1 MALACASPIDAH
13 LCRIVLVILALFL
26 SSSSAAAQPGP
37 PPAQPGPPPMAPP
50 GPPSPEAPPPRPP
63 EPSAPENG
71 PSSPS
76 GPVLPPAAEAQ
87 PPANAPALPS
97 AAPPVGPPPGPPPPV
112 GSAPIRITRISGGIE
127 VDGVLGEVAWQ
138 QAAPVDLWFETNPGD
153 NTAPKVKSVGYL
165 VYDDK
170 YLYAGFEFSDPNPEA
185 IRSPLR
191 DRDNVPRDTDYG
203 GVIIDPTNTGK
214 TGIQMLANA
223 RGVQYDAIY
232 DDSSGNEDTAP
243 DFFWDASAR
252 IHDRGWTLELRIPFS
267 SLRYPSGSPQTWRI
281 LLYRNYPRDF
291 RYQFFSARLPR
302 GRSCFICYSNELVG
316 LTKLPTGGGLVFAP
330 YLTGSYEATPTE
342 ALGSE
347 LEGSF
352 KATAGFDA
360 KWRPN
365 ASTVIDATVNPDFS
379 QIESDVAQITANER
393 FALSFPEKRPFFLE
407 GNDLLATPIS
417 AVYTRTITDP
427 LWGVRGT
434 GRVSGLSYTS
444 LVAQDEGGGSV
455 IIPRSDSSEEVL
467 QDFRSWVGIGRLR
480 YDLGRSFV
488 SLLATTRELE
498 DGGHNRVLGPD
509 FEWRLGD
516 RHRFTGQALGSWT
529 RTPERPELSP
539 DWDGSASSGYTGR
552 LQWRYNSPRLD
563 ASTIYQEVSRDFRAD
578 NGYVPQA
585 GYREGYGELGYTLRP
600 EEGLLRRV
608 RPFGLVD
615 RAMDLDNELLFQQL
629 ALGANVDA
637 RWSSTLRLLYAFDRI
652 RVGEEVLPRHQVLT
666 TLSVSPSMTF
676 SRIDLTSSVGQQ
688 IDFANGR
695 TGLGADVALG
705 LTLQPTPHL
714 ELVLN
719 ESLRAIEV
727 RSGGQW
733 QRLFTARVDRLRATY
748 SFNSRLF
755 VRAIG
760 QYEVTRRD
768 PALYTSAV
776 ARKQAAFSGSAL
788 FAFKLNWQ
796 SVVFIGY
803 GDNRVFSDETRQ
815 LEPEA
820 RQLFLKFS
828 YAIQR

>member
-1 MALACASPIDAH
+1 MWQT
-13 LCRIVLVILALFL
+13 
-26 SSSSAAAQPGP
+26 AA
-37 PPAQPGPPPMAPP
+37 
-50 GPPSPEAPPPRPP
+50 R
-63 EPSAPENG
+63 
-71 PSSPS
+71 
-76 GPVLPPAAEAQ
+76 V
-87 PPANAPALPS
+87 
-97 AAPPVGPPPGPPPPV
+97 
-112 GSAPIRITRISGGIE
+112 E
-127 VDGVLGEVAWQ
+127 V
-138 QAAPVDLWFETNPGD
+138 WFETNPGD
-153 NTAPKVKSVGYL
+153 NTEPKVKSVGYL
-165 VYDDK
+165 AYDSS
-170 YLYAGFEFSDPNPEA
+170 YLYAGFEFSDPDPRA
-185 IRSPLR
+185 IRAPIR

-203 GVIIDPTNTGK
+203 GVILDPTNTGK
-214 TGIQMLANA
+214 TGIQLLANA

-281 LLYRNYPRDF
+281 MLYRNYPRDF
-291 RYQFFSARLPR
+291 RHQFFSTRLPR

-316 LTKLPTGGGLVFAP
+316 LEKLPTGGGIVFAP
-330 YLTGSYEATPTE
+330 YVNGSYEAAPMD
-342 ALGSE
+342 ALGSD

-407 GNDLLATPIS
+407 GSDLFATPIQ

-427 LWGVRGT
+427 QWGARGT
-434 GRVSGLSYTS
+434 GRVAGLSYTS
-444 LVAQDEGGGSV
+444 LVVQDEGGGSV
-455 IIPRSDSSEEVL
+455 ILPRSEGSEEAP

-480 YDLGRSFV
+480 HDVGRSFV
-488 SLLATTRELE
+488 SLLATTREI
-498 DGGHNRVLGPD
+498 DGGGHNRVLGPD
-509 FEWRLGD
+509 FEWRLDD
-516 RHRFTGQALGSWT
+516 RHRLTGQGLLSWT
-529 RTPERPELSP
+529 RTPDRSELSP
-539 DWDGSASSGYTGR
+539 EWDGSAHSGYAGR
-552 LQWRYNSPRLD
+552 LQWRYNSPRID
-563 ASTIYQEVSRDFRAD
+563 GNTIYQEISQDFRAD
-578 NGYVPQA
+578 DGYVPQA
-585 GYREGYGELGYTLRP
+585 GYREGYGELGYTFRP
-600 EEGLLRRV
+600 EEGLLRRL

-615 RAMDLDNELLFQQL
+615 RAMDLDNDLLFQQL
-629 ALGANVDA
+629 AAGANLDA
-637 RWSSTLRLLYAFDRI
+637 RWNSTLRLVYAFDQI
-652 RVGEEVLPRHQVLT
+652 RVADEVLPRHQALY
-666 TLSVSPSMTF
+666 TLSTSPSMTF
-676 SRIDLTSSVGQQ
+676 SRIDLSGSVGQQ

-695 TGLGADVALG
+695 TGIGADVSLG
-705 LTLQPTPHL
+705 VTLQPTPHL

-719 ESLRAIEV
+719 ESFRGIEIHT
-727 RSGGQW
+727 GGQW

-760 QYEVTRRD
+760 QYEVTRRA
-768 PALYTSAV
+768 PALYANPV
-776 ARKQAAFSGSAL
+776 QRKQAAFSGSAL

-803 GDNRVFSDETRQ
+803 GDSRVFSNDTNH

-828 YAIQR
+828 YALQR